1 LIKALF
7 PGSFDPAT
15 NGHMSIIK
23 RSAKLFDVLYVAVMV
38 NPAKKSL
45 FSPEERLNML
55 KECCKDISNV
65 KVISFDGLLVDL
77 AKEKGIGIIIK
88 GVRNSLDFESEIQQA
103 QANSILLEGIETLL
117 MLSSPQDIAISSTL
131 VKQIALFGGDITP
144 FVPKIVADKLQ
155 NNK

>member
-7 PGSFDPAT
+7 PGSFDPVT

>member
-1 LIKALF
+1 MIKALF
-7 PGSFDPAT
+7 PGSFDPVT

-23 RSAKLFDVLYVAVMV
+23 RSASLFDALYVAVLV

-65 KVISFDGLLVDL
+65 IVISFDGLLVDL

-103 QANSILLEGIETLL
+103 QANSRLFDEIETLL
-117 MLSSPQDIAISSTL
+117 MPSSAQDIAISSTL

>member
-1 LIKALF
+1 MIKALF

-45 FSPEERLNML
+45 FSPEKRLKML

>member
-1 LIKALF
+1 MIKALF
-7 PGSFDPAT
+7 PGSFDPVT

-23 RSAKLFDVLYVAVMV
+23 RSAKLFDILFVAVMV

-45 FSPEERLNML
+45 FSPEKRLKML

-65 KVISFDGLLVDL
+65 IVISFDGLLVDL
-77 AKEKGIGIIIK
+77 AKEKGVGIIIK

-103 QANSILLEGIETLL
+103 QANSILFEGIETLL
-117 MLSSPQDIAISSTL
+117 MPSSAQDIAISSTL
-131 VKQIALFGGDITP
+131 VKQIALFGGDVTP

>member
-1 LIKALF
+1 MIKALF

-88 GVRNSLDFESEIQQA
+88 GVRNSLDFESETNSA
-103 QANSILLEGIETLL
+103 ANSILLEGIETLL

>member
-1 LIKALF
+1 MIKALF